1 MKQHQT
7 SSCAFHSSR
16 RSRDLPS
23 WLDIAAWLKENF
35 EKINDA
41 GNETLCQAF
50 GRAARSSGFGG
61 MFCPSAR
68 VPNGINLV
76 VFCDRLRKSDSIRV
90 LGKGELDKYLT

>member
-1 MKQHQT
+1 MIDLT
-7 SSCAFHSSR
+7 VNG
-16 RSRDLPS
+16 LPS
-23 WLDIAAWLKENF
+23 WLDMAAWLKENF

-50 GRAARSSGFGG
+50 GRATRNSEISG

-68 VPNGINLV
+68 VPSGINLV

-90 LGKGELDKYLT
+90 LAKGELDKHLA